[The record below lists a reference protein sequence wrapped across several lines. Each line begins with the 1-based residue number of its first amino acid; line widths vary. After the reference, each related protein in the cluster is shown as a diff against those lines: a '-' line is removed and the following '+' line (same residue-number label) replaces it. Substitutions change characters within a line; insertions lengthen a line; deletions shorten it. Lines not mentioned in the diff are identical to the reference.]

1 MNYLLYTIFWLA
13 NLRTYSITSEN
24 LHFSHNT
31 ISFNVEQDG
40 CLLINSN
47 LFSLLPALAWS
58 FTIKVEASGKV
69 GCVCFKDMVRVNFRL
84 SPKYIFVLLELEFWR
99 KYYVIKLVFSTY
111 AKRTSFWVSK
121 EFLFNQFSP
130 ELEESHFL
138 NYAFTLLVA
147 MPVLHWCPGHSL
159 AAVSRSSLWLW
170 STDSS
175 LQGFLFLW
183 SMDSRQ
189 HALSSCGARA
199 ELPHTIWDLPRLGIE
214 PMSPT
219 LAGRFFF
226 F

>member
-1 MNYLLYTIFWLA
+1 M
-13 NLRTYSITSEN
+13 
-24 LHFSHNT
+24 
-31 ISFNVEQDG
+31 EQDG

-138 NYAFTLLVA
+138 NYAFTLFISGCA
-147 MPVLHWCPGHSL
+147 G
-159 AAVSRSSLWLW
+159 SSLVP
-170 STDSS
+170 
-175 LQGFLFLW
+175 GPF
-183 SMDSRQ
+183 
-189 HALSSCGARA
+189 SSCCEQ
-199 ELPHTIWDLPRLGIE
+199 ELSLVVEHGLLIAGISLLVE
-214 PMSPT
+214 HG
-219 LAGRFFF
+219 L
-226 F
+226 